1 MGLPKQ
7 NHQYGVI
14 NRPGLSTFCFV
25 LKELVYFGDGT
36 VEGNDFEA
44 MVGSIHDQVL
54 AHDGQTNKA
63 KITTGF
69 GTRG

>member
-1 MGLPKQ
+1 MDMPVKVLVRYVHQSSCLP
-7 NHQYGVI
+7 
-14 NRPGLSTFCFV
+14 TFCFICQ
-25 LKELVYFGDGT
+25 EAINFGDGT
-36 VEGNDFEA
+36 IEGDDFEA

-63 KITTGF
+63 KITTGI